1 VIHARK
7 TMRSAGPVEL
17 RRCRDANPSPR
28 RGFPSARSRAPGR
41 LGLRAAARPT
51 TGQPC
56 EPAP

>member
-17 RRCRDANPSPR
+17 RPCWDASPSPR
-28 RGFPSARSRAPGR
+28 RGFLSALSRAPGR

-56 EPAP
+56 ELAP